1 MTIYIDLDGT
11 ILDISQKYINLFAD
25 LSGSSYELALEF
37 WAERKL
43 GKSTEQVLGHLKYGK
58 INPQTFADNWIELIE
73 TREYLAYD
81 MIFPGLLEM
90 FELIHQTHELVICTA
105 RQSQDLL
112 IEQLEDLKILNYFQ
126 DVLVT
131 EKKVSK
137 LTLMS
142 NHRKTLKSSDYEQDW
157 IVGDTPEDIT
167 TGTQIN
173 IKSCAVLSGL
183 TPQHK
188 FESLEVP
195 PTDIKDSLLI
205 FLGTLKN

>member
-11 ILDISQKYINLFAD
+11 TLDISQKYINLFAD
-25 LSGSSYELALEF
+25 LSGSSHELALEF
-37 WAERKL
+37 WAERKV
-43 GKSTEQVLGHLKYGK
+43 GKSTEQVLGHPKYAK

-81 MIFPGLLEM
+81 KIFPGLLEM
-90 FELIHQTHELVICTA
+90 FELIHKTHELVICTA

-137 LTLMS
+137 LALMS

-188 FESLEVP
+188 FES
-195 PTDIKDSLLI
+195 
-205 FLGTLKN
+205 